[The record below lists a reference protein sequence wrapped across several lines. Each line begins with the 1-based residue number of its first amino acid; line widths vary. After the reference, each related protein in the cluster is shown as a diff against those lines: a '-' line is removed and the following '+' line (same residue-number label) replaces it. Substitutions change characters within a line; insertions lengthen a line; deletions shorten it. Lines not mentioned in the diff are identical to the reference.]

1 MWSQGCREAGEW
13 WLLESRQE
21 VLGRVVVNCRGEREG
36 QRREYGSQV
45 YYQKLVLSVFF
56 PGRGKTTNSSQ
67 L

>member
-1 MWSQGCREAGEW
+1 MGKQESGGFWEVGRRFWEEW
-13 WLLESRQE
+13 WLAVE
-21 VLGRVVVNCRGEREG
+21 VRGKVRGESMVAR
-36 QRREYGSQV
+36 V